1 VNGGARPWPKKK
13 AKVELRPVLSRPA
26 MSTRPPRLFRAPARL
41 LTELTSAGAL
51 LAVNLA
57 GRRRRVESVW
67 GPERLVG
74 AWWEE
79 GYARDY
85 YRVQL
90 EGVGTL
96 WVFRDGLDGAFY
108 AQGVF
113 D

>member
-1 VNGGARPWPKKK
+1 VPLVCLPS
-13 AKVELRPVLSRPA
+13 V
-26 MSTRPPRLFRAPARL
+26 STRPPRVFKEPSRL
-41 LTELTSAGAL
+41 HAEVSPVGAL
-51 LAVNLA
+51 QWVNVA
-57 GRRRRVESVW
+57 GRRRKVESVW

-90 EGVGTL
+90 DGVGLL
-96 WVFRDGLDGAFY
+96 WIFRDGRDGAFY